1 MYRIPQTPDKVWEVL
16 EPIKNNEETV
26 NLLAKKNMKEEK
38 ETSWLEGKKERWENG
53 LMPEGL

>member
-26 NLLAKKNMKEEK
+26 NLLAKKKYER
-38 ETSWLEGKKERWENG
+38 GKGNELVRRKKGEMRKWINA
-53 LMPEGL
+53 